1 MISLADDRYIDEIFQ
16 DKITGKR
23 RNIFVTFT
31 AVAAALALVVG
42 GISYFVSTAGNADKI
57 TSKAPLVSEA
67 EAVDYSL
74 YFQNTDPDL
83 TEVNNDEWSVQSA
96 GIFCYFSNS
105 QSEYLKSIMPFDMS
119 GFINANC
126 HFYYDHNDELKTIS
140 LYANDEA
147 DDSQEKVKMLYID
160 AHREG
165 EFFCHLPLEKCKS
178 MKRFDVDVYG
188 FDFLETDNT
197 AGVLFAK
204 DGREYLIGGDNM
216 SFDEIGVIMDSI
228 IENGLW
234 ADRFDFS
241 RAEIEFYDIR
251 TGITLAEANEI
262 SPFAG
267 HVPNMENVGGMSIGS
282 SKGAFYYAV
291 RNENNGIEPVSLTIT
306 YSGSDM
312 DGGWN
317 NEVQNDIAVIFYT
330 DKADVKPFENIVKL
344 EDTKGISLKEFAI
357 NGRYAFTIDCG
368 EFMVNIEAEN
378 CSEEALSSYITAMRI
393 GANEAAGTLFEEITL
408 AEANKIPPYEGYV
421 PQNETAGD
429 MKLGLVQYNG
439 SNIVLDYSFSGEN
452 RFSYIGLTYTA
463 DKRMTADY
471 SVITLEE
478 FINGDIVIH
487 NDDSE
492 DGRNNY
498 KFAVEC
504 NGLYGS
510 FYVCVD
516 GEKCTTAELY
526 DCILTLLMEKKF
538 DAGSLEYSNN
548 LEPFAG
554 YVPTKQ
560 DILIYDKDERYDS
573 GRIRPR
579 YIHETVN
586 GEGAVVHMH
595 LRFYKDTKNL
605 TLDYYVYG
613 SDTAATVQDVEG
625 AIPLGSVTP
634 EIIKM
639 FLSDGNKA
647 EFIIGCGEFFIQ
659 VSAEN
664 CSVEEIWAYIS
675 EIRGVDA
682 DDAETQNLIIMKE
695 VRELAEKGD
704 DLDWVDFAKYYGVE
718 AGSGLYIMA
727 YEIKGM
733 DYSVTIGGVP
743 NEKPWYI
750 YLNGENDSRIDIR
763 YDSVDEFLKENKDML
778 SLDTI
783 KELAKKGD
791 DLMWDDFD
799 GYSFTEGGSGLYI
812 RFYSVEDGYSLSIGG
827 GGPNDKPMYIYLSG
841 NGKERIDIRY
851 DSVEE
856 FLESK
861 PFINFEF

>member
-31 AVAAALALVVG
+31 AVAAALAIVAG
-42 GISYFVSTAGNADKI
+42 GINYFVSNAGNADKI
-57 TSKAPLVSEA
+57 TANAPLVSEV
-67 EAVDYSL
+67 EVVDYSL

-83 TEVNNDEWSVQSA
+83 MEVSNDEWSVQSA

-105 QSEYLKSIMPFDMS
+105 KSEYLKSVMPFDMS

-126 HFYYDHNDELKTIS
+126 NFYYDHNDELKTIS

-165 EFFCHLPLEKCKS
+165 EFFCHLPLEKCRS
-178 MKRFDVDVYG
+178 MKRFGVDVYG
-188 FDFLETDNT
+188 FDFLETDNV

-216 SFDEIGVIMDSI
+216 SFDEIGIIMDSI

-241 RAEIEFYDIR
+241 KAEIEFYDIR
-251 TGITLAEANEI
+251 TGITLAEANKI

-291 RNENNGIEPVSLTIT
+291 RNENNDIEPVSLTIT

-344 EDTKGISLKEFAI
+344 EDAASIIEDPPKD
-357 NGRYAFTIDCG
+357 GRYVFTIDCG
-368 EFMVNIEAEN
+368 GFMVNIEAEN
-378 CSEEALSSYITAMRI
+378 CSEEALLSYITAMRI
-393 GANEAAGTLFEEITL
+393 GGDGAMAYSSRIITL
-408 AEANKIPPYEGYV
+408 AEANKIAPFEGYV

-439 SNIVLDYSFSGEN
+439 SNIVLDYSFNSEN

-463 DKRMTADY
+463 DKRMTENY
-471 SVITLEE
+471 SVITLEQL
-478 FINGDIVIH
+478 IDRDIVIH
-487 NDDSE
+487 SDDSD
-492 DGRNNY
+492 DGRNSY

-516 GEKCTTAELY
+516 SEKCTAAELY
-526 DCILTLLMEKKF
+526 DCILTLLMEKGNAGSGEKF
-538 DAGSLEYSNN
+538 DFSPFGTLEEADK

-554 YVPTKQ
+554 YVPNVKEIGDMKIYTGYGSEVRKGDSDEYGQ
-560 DILIYDKDERYDS
+560 ILNISYQSEVTS
-573 GRIRPR
+573 GSTYGGNDFKAI
-579 YIHETVN
+579 
-586 GEGAVVHMH
+586 AVVYTEKKAWYNVPGDPIVGFDRIAV
-595 LRFYKDTKNL
+595 LNLDEVKTDGIRENGRVCYRFVIDCGTCYIT
-605 TLDYYVYG
+605 V
-613 SDTAATVQDVEG
+613 AADC
-625 AIPLGSVTP
+625 LP
-634 EIIKM
+634 EEMKQ
-639 FLSDGNKA
+639 F
-647 EFIIGCGEFFIQ
+647 
-659 VSAEN
+659 
-664 CSVEEIWAYIS
+664 IS
-675 EIRGVDA
+675 EITGTDVQDA
-682 DDAETQNLIIMKE
+682 DDED
-695 VRELAEKGD
+695 EKI
-704 DLDWVDFAKYYGVE
+704 L
-718 AGSGLYIMA
+718 
-727 YEIKGM
+727 
-733 DYSVTIGGVP
+733 TIDKV
-743 NEKPWYI
+743 
-750 YLNGENDSRIDIR
+750 
-763 YDSVDEFLKENKDML
+763 
-778 SLDTI
+778 

-791 DLMWDDFD
+791 DLTWSDFEEFSGMD
-799 GYSFTEGGSGLYI
+799 VGSGMYIMVYPVEGTDYRVTVGGSPD
-812 RFYSVEDGYSLSIGG
+812 R
-827 GGPNDKPMYIYLSG
+827 KPMYIHFGKGDG
-841 NGKERIDIRY
+841 NYIDLRK
-851 DSVEE
+851 DSIDE
-856 FLESK
+856 FLS
-861 PFINFEF
+861 